1 MSKVSKLHKESS
13 PKSVGIYI
21 VTCSTSKFKQIQ
33 AKQQPSDESGD
44 TIEHL
49 VKNDGH
55 RIIERK
61 LISDS
66 KPMIRKITREALSN
80 PRVDALIIT
89 GGTGLSTT
97 DVTLESISP
106 ILDREIPGF
115 GELFRKI
122 SFDEIGSPAMLSR
135 AFAGMVDGRAIFCLP
150 GSPNAV
156 QTAMQ
161 KLILPEIGHLI
172 GLARGL

>member
-49 VKNDGH
+49 AKNNGH
-55 RIIERK
+55 LIIGRK

-80 PRVDALIIT
+80 PGVDALIIT

-106 ILDREIPGF
+106 ILDREVPGF

-122 SFDEIGSPAMLSR
+122 SFDEIGSSAMLSR
-135 AFAGMVDGRAIFCLP
+135 AFAGMVGGRAIFCLP

-156 QTAMQ
+156 QTAME
-161 KLILPEIGHLI
+161 KLILPELGHLV
-172 GLARGL
+172 GLARGH